1 MRLTI
6 EAGTDGGSVCCFDP
20 AALPADFDQL
30 TAAGG
35 IETIEQLTTE
45 GRFWWGGDGDG
56 SYLLHIYVDEEP
68 TAEIRECGEDF
79 AETPCFHVPSGRL
92 VGCGVEYAAAD
103 PFHGN
108 SSTPGG
114 GLGKY
119 SHMGGMVQLPA
130 GDYALETWR
139 CRWAK
144 DAFAKRMIAVSGE
157 AAWKRHR
164 RGTILEAMLFFGLVV
179 AGLGLVGV
187 SLVKAA
193 RAALTLPVLLAGW
206 ALFIVFLLAYPRLS
220 SRLKSPAAWE
230 AERQAK
236 LDLPAFV
243 LRLTTLA

>member
-1 MRLTI
+1 MPQPILSTEIAARREVGWENIPTW
-6 EAGTDGGSVCCFDP
+6 AGWYSYP
-20 AALPADFDQL
+20 R
-30 TAAGG
+30 
-35 IETIEQLTTE
+35 ETMP
-45 GRFWWGGDGDG
+45 W
-56 SYLLHIYVDEEP
+56 
-68 TAEIRECGEDF
+68 
-79 AETPCFHVPSGRL
+79 
-92 VGCGVEYAAAD
+92 
-103 PFHGN
+103 
-108 SSTPGG
+108 
-114 GLGKY
+114 
-119 SHMGGMVQLPA
+119 
-130 GDYALETWR
+130 TWR

-144 DAFAKRMIAVSGE
+144 DAFAKRMIAFSGE